1 VKIVIGNDH
10 AGFELKGAI
19 VTYLAEQGHEVID
32 CGSFTTESMDFP
44 VSVKR
49 VITKLRELDDALGI
63 LVCGTGVGMSIA
75 ANKYDGIRAAL
86 VHDLFTARMTREHND
101 SNVLCLGARVIS
113 EDDALNIVNTWL
125 SSSYLGGKYDVRN
138 KMIRDI
144 EVTEQ
149 C

>member
-1 VKIVIGNDH
+1 MKIVTGNDH

-19 VTYLAEQGHEVID
+19 VTCLAGQGHEVID